1 MTSTKILRIKNS
13 ILIALA
19 AAYYIFCKIVSR
31 PLLTFSDTHWAQ
43 PREAG
48 AYIKS
53 NLVYVAVF
61 VLFMSFAVTSFLLA
75 YLIYCR
81 FDRNRAAARTAIR
94 GGIFF
99 LCFGMYVIAGTN
111 ALDVFSGHVR
121 TIDYLGCIAMLISG
135 LSFTAFLSTV
145 CNKKWLAVADWLFT
159 AATAELLVLNL
170 TGAPAF
176 WMQQMLGVVN
186 IALIGMLLFCTLLQ
200 IRFYVLKKSTT
211 KVLSLV
217 LGCLEAACLI
227 AALVCL
233 FVRELR
239 LYWVFFS
246 VAVIVMAILEF
257 GELVNMAARQYINS
271 ASDAEKYRKMAYVDA
286 LCNISNRNAFVLEQ
300 NETFDSDSLYYVV
313 FDVNNL
319 KRINDRFGHV
329 EGDAIIQKAALFIYE
344 SFKGIGKCYRIGG
357 DEFAV
362 IGKYKTADEIKE
374 CLRQMKHEI
383 EDYNRTSSV
392 KLDLAFGYAIR
403 DNREINTYEL
413 FNKADREMYRY
424 KRRSK
429 QGYSAAAV

>member
-1 MTSTKILRIKNS
+1 
-13 ILIALA
+13 
-19 AAYYIFCKIVSR
+19 
-31 PLLTFSDTHWAQ
+31 
-43 PREAG
+43 
-48 AYIKS
+48 
-53 NLVYVAVF
+53 
-61 VLFMSFAVTSFLLA
+61 
-75 YLIYCR
+75 
-81 FDRNRAAARTAIR
+81 
-94 GGIFF
+94 
-99 LCFGMYVIAGTN
+99 MYVIAGTN

-121 TIDYLGCIAMLISG
+121 TIDYLGCIAMLFSG

-186 IALIGMLLFCTLLQ
+186 IMLIGMLLFCTLLQ

-246 VAVIVMAILEF
+246 VAVIVMAILKF

-300 NETFDSDSLYYVV
+300 NETFDSDSLYVV

-319 KRINDRFGHV
+319 KRINDQYGH
-329 EGDAIIQKAALFIYE
+329 E
-344 SFKGIGKCYRIGG
+344 RG
-357 DEFAV
+357 DEWRV
-362 IGKYKTADEIKE
+362 TP
-374 CLRQMKHEI
+374 
-383 EDYNRTSSV
+383 SS
-392 KLDLAFGYAIR
+392 
-403 DNREINTYEL
+403 
-413 FNKADREMYRY
+413 
-424 KRRSK
+424 KRRRCSFTRASRE
-429 QGYSAAAV
+429 SASATA

>member
-13 ILIALA
+13 VLIALA
-19 AAYYIFCKIVSR
+19 ATYCIFCKIVSR

-121 TIDYLGCIAMLISG
+121 TIDYLGCIAMLFSG

-300 NETFDSDSLYYVV
+300 NETFDSDSLYVV

-344 SFKGIGKCYRIGG
+344 SFKGIGKCYRIG
-357 DEFAV
+357 
-362 IGKYKTADEIKE
+362 
-374 CLRQMKHEI
+374 LRQMKHEI

-424 KRRSK
+424 KRRSR